1 MMPTIAYHATAAAAA
16 AAANLTKYSKL
27 TTADPDKTQQIT
39 GTLSHHTT
47 QLVRM
52 GILGNPSIAQQF
64 LCMFQ
69 GKPAIICHPMIA
81 TNDATQPIY
90 LAGLGDTIEHHVPVS
105 LPAAYLTGYVV
116 TLVAANDVATYH
128 LPVSEEDPIQ
138 LDAPLPSDG
147 GEGTPPEPDRLNFI
161 FDTRKLPRLRASLS

>member
-52 GILGNPSIAQQF
+52 GILGNPSI
-64 LCMFQ
+64 
-69 GKPAIICHPMIA
+69 
-81 TNDATQPIY
+81 T
-90 LAGLGDTIEHHVPVS
+90 
-105 LPAAYLTGYVV
+105 
-116 TLVAANDVATYH
+116 
-128 LPVSEEDPIQ
+128 
-138 LDAPLPSDG
+138 
-147 GEGTPPEPDRLNFI
+147 
-161 FDTRKLPRLRASLS
+161 

>member
-16 AAANLTKYSKL
+16 ANLTKYYEL
-27 TTADPDKTQQIT
+27 TTANPDKTQQIT
-39 GTLSHHTT
+39 GTLSRHTT

-52 GILGNPSIAQQF
+52 GILGNPSITQQI

-69 GKPAIICHPMIA
+69 GKPAIISHPTIA
-81 TNDATQPIY
+81 TNDATLPIY
-90 LAGLGDTIEHHVPVS
+90 LAGLGDTIKHYVPVS
-105 LPAAYLTGYVV
+105 LTAAYLTGYVV
-116 TLVAANDVATYH
+116 TLVAANDIATYH
-128 LPVSEEDPIQ
+128 LPVLEEDPIQ